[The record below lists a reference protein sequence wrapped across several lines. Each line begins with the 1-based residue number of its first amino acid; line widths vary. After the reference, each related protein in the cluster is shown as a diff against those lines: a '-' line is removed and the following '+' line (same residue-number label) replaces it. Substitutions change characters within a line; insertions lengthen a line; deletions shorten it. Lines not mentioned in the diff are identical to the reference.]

1 MVVGKNGKGR
11 GRAARFQSSRDD
23 ERPRHAGAME
33 SRSRAQSGVTA
44 HPPRQRLYLITPLV
58 DDAASF
64 APELERAL
72 GSGDVAA
79 VLLRLAQ
86 GGERSLIERVK
97 TIGAALQ
104 SRHIAPVPDAHAA
117 IVARAVAHGAH
128 LTGVTTS

>member
-1 MVVGKNGKGR
+1 
-11 GRAARFQSSRDD
+11 RDD
-23 ERPRHAGAME
+23 ERPRYARAME

-58 DDAASF
+58 DDAACF

-97 TIGAALQ
+97 TIGGALQ
-104 SRHIAPVPDAHAA
+104 SRDIALVIDGHPE
-117 IVARAVAHGAH
+117 IVAGARAHGVH
-128 LTGVTTS
+128 LHRLPALAAYAVT

>member
-33 SRSRAQSGVTA
+33 SRSRAQSGVTS

-86 GGERSLIERVK
+86 GGERGLIERVR
-97 TIGAALQ
+97 TIGAAAQ
-104 SRHIAPVPDAHAA
+104 TRAIALVVRGHPE
-117 IVARAVAHGAH
+117 IVR
-128 LTGVTTS
+128 